1 MTFPWTHEILGL
13 FYNTVNLLVK
23 IAEID
28 FEKKLRDLQLDG
40 IAPPMTDPTPTY
52 STNMHSRLVHQD
64 RSLCLG
70 STAHFPG
77 PAKPP

>member
-28 FEKKLRDLQLDG
+28 FEKKFKRPATRRNSPTDDRPYPDLLYQY
-40 IAPPMTDPTPTY
+40 A
-52 STNMHSRLVHQD
+52 Q
-64 RSLCLG
+64 
-70 STAHFPG
+70 
-77 PAKPP
+77 